1 MRRNGQVI
9 FSLTAAIVSIE
20 LTATVEGVTLSSF
33 QGGVSSIVQ
42 NSIGITMAF
51 GEIVRIL
58 KRAGINL
65 FPEDDAFC
73 YCEGKATTITVL

>member
-1 MRRNGQVI
+1 MCRNGQVI

-20 LTATVEGVTLSSF
+20 LTATVEGVTLNSF

-42 NSIGITMAF
+42 NSIGIPMAF
-51 GEIVRIL
+51 SEIVRIL

-65 FPEDDAFC
+65 FPDGDAFC
-73 YCEGKATTITVL
+73 YCEGKTSPITAL